1 MSCHWGP
8 TISLT
13 AAPLVPHEAFD
24 ILTLMA
30 MQVATDPVG
39 ADLDQ
44 VEALLGDVV
53 SSRLG
58 GEGRVSVL
66 WRKDTCYPYSCVR
79 RVRFERSERQIDVFL
94 KRIRY
99 IRGPSEP
106 VMSRLKNEG
115 DLLLQLNQ
123 SMPSR
128 VASFVGLYLD
138 QLTLVT
144 EACRGNQFDHLLAG
158 SLLRLLW
165 PKKLARL
172 VEASRRCGEWLNQ
185 FHRLTHDPGADLSD
199 WLGYQSGEAEWRI
212 RKLIDLDPGN
222 SNLYRECGKRFED
235 DLTAFRL
242 SGVGCTIHGDYAPH
256 NIFVDDSGQVQ
267 VLDFFA
273 ARKAHPLAD
282 VVNYLGKIASYA
294 ESPLFRPWAARK
306 LCEGFLSGYRNL
318 DKSEHKLFRVLLV
331 LQTIKRML
339 WLRSRR
345 RNARMLV
352 SADRCRGWYVPY
364 LMAYVSTGSE
374 ETEMTWPW
382 PFLNSLVGPE

>member
-1 MSCHWGP
+1 M
-8 TISLT
+8 
-13 AAPLVPHEAFD
+13 PLAG
-24 ILTLMA
+24 
-30 MQVATDPVG
+30 DPIG
-39 ADLDQ
+39 ADLDH
-44 VEALLGDVV
+44 VEALLSELVA
-53 SSRLG
+53 SRLG
-58 GEGRVSVL
+58 SQVTSNVTS
-66 WRKDTCYPYSCVR
+66 RKDASYPYS
-79 RVRFERSERQIDVFL
+79 RVRHVRLESSGSQIDLFL
-94 KRIRY
+94 KRIVPVRNL
-99 IRGPSEP
+99 IEP
-106 VMSRLKNEG
+106 VKCGLKNEG
-115 DLLLQLNQ
+115 DLLLRLGQV
-123 SMPSR
+123 MPGR
-128 VASFVGLYLD
+128 VAPFFALYVD

-144 EACRGNQFDHLLAG
+144 EGCRGNQFD
-158 SLLRLLW
+158 RLLLGSVLRMLW
-165 PKKLARL
+165 PNNRQRL

-199 WLGYQSGEAEWRI
+199 WLEYQSGEAEWRI

-306 LCEGFLSGYRNL
+306 LCEGFLSGYRNQ
-318 DKSEHKLFRVLLV
+318 DKSDHKLFRVLLV

-345 RNARMLV
+345 RNAQMLV